1 MSEELD
7 WEKAEDY
14 LKECEEA
21 YAEIGTAGM
30 FAVTYVIAPTRDRF
44 NKGERTE
51 ALYDDIFGIAL

>member
-1 MSEELD
+1 MTDKLD
-7 WEKAEDY
+7 WKAAEEH

-21 YAEIGTAGM
+21 YSEIGSAGM
-30 FAVTYVIAPTRDRF
+30 FAMHFVIAPTRDRF